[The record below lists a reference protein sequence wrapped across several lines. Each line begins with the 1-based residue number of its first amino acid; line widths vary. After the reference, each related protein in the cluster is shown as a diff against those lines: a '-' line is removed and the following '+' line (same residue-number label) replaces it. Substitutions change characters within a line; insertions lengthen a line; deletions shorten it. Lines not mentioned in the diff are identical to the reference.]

1 MNPPHALLAILDGIG
16 GPELLLV
23 LAVVLIFF
31 GGEKLPELA
40 RGMGKAIREF
50 KKAAGDVEQEFKRA
64 MDEAPEKPANPLLK
78 PAPLAVPQ
86 SQVQIPGPGAPP
98 APPSEPQPLPPPDRP
113 PPEDPPADHGIE
125 A

>member
-1 MNPPHALLAILDGIG
+1 MLEPLDVTLPIHPLNAPLAILDGIG

-78 PAPLAVPQ
+78 PAPLA
-86 SQVQIPGPGAPP
+86 
-98 APPSEPQPLPPPDRP
+98 
-113 PPEDPPADHGIE
+113 
-125 A
+125 

>member
-1 MNPPHALLAILDGIG
+1 MDLPSVPSPIDLPLAPLAFLDGIG
-16 GPELLLV
+16 GSELLLV
-23 LAVVLIFF
+23 FAVVLIFF

-50 KKAAGDVEQEFKRA
+50 KKAASDVEHEFKRA
-64 MDEAPEKPANPLLK
+64 MDEAPAKPAQPLLK

-86 SQVQIPGPGAPP
+86 GQAQEP
-98 APPSEPQPLPPPDRP
+98 APAPAEKPPR
-113 PPEDPPADHGIE
+113 EDPPADHGIE